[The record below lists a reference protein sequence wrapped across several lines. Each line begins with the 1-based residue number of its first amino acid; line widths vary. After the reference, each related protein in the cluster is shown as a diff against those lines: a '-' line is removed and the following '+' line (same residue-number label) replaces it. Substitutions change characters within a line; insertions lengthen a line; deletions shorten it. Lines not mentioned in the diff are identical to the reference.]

1 MIVVGITLTVGSAIL
16 ILFGKILDKRGV
28 GKGISIILMTNI
40 LANLFSDIA
49 VLKTTFLDG
58 RELWIQIVNTIL
70 ILLVVFLL
78 IVAIIYLNEGD
89 KRIPV
94 QYSGKISGKRQ
105 KNMGES
111 YIPLKVNMANVMPVI
126 FTSSIFQFV
135 IMISSLVN
143 VDANSIPGHIIQVF
157 NTLSWFDPKHP
168 VYTVGVLIYILLIVF
183 FAYFYISITFNPEE
197 IAKNIQNQGGTI
209 TGIRPGKPTEE
220 YLKKQM
226 KYLIFIGAIGLS
238 VIMIIPMILSG
249 VFQISSLSLG
259 GTSIIIIISVLMETA
274 KTIDTDTKK
283 TSTPQFFF

>member
-1 MIVVGITLTVGSAIL
+1 M
-16 ILFGKILDKRGV
+16 
-28 GKGISIILMTNI
+28 
-40 LANLFSDIA
+40 
-49 VLKTTFLDG
+49 
-58 RELWIQIVNTIL
+58 
-70 ILLVVFLL
+70 
-78 IVAIIYLNEGD
+78 
-89 KRIPV
+89 
-94 QYSGKISGKRQ
+94 
-105 KNMGES
+105 
-111 YIPLKVNMANVMPVI
+111 
-126 FTSSIFQFV
+126 
-135 IMISSLVN
+135 
-143 VDANSIPGHIIQVF
+143 
-157 NTLSWFDPKHP
+157 SWFDPQHP